1 MLCAVRLPS
10 SPASSLVDSSR
21 VELSRREQLVEMASG
36 YMRGKVLAAAVRLR
50 LADTLSRPMSVDEL
64 AQATSTNTASLERLL
79 RGLEAI
85 GIVRTQDNFVSLT
98 ELGDALRHEAEGSAS
113 ASVVFWADLLADSW
127 TYLDD
132 VVRSGSSDA
141 VAQAMERNGTVSR
154 WSLEP
159 DPLGIFNQ
167 VFAELDAA
175 ANMRFVDVHDFSTC
189 GVVADLGGGG
199 GGLLEA
205 ILLTHPD
212 IRGVLVDR
220 PEAADGARQRLVPT
234 AVGDRCS
241 FITSDLFEGVPIR
254 ADAFV
259 MRNVLHIY
267 DDDLAAVILANCASV
282 MGDAD
287 RLLIIEPVIP
297 DAIQAGDPDVE
308 SIVMSDLNM
317 LVVTGGRERTLGD
330 WKRLVASAGLV
341 VRETT
346 PVPGDGHYSTLEV
359 RLANQ

>member
-1 MLCAVRLPS
+1 
-10 SPASSLVDSSR
+10 
-21 VELSRREQLVEMASG
+21 MASG

-50 LADTLSRPMSVDEL
+50 LADALSRPMGLDAL
-64 AQATSTNTASLERLL
+64 AQATRTDAASLERLL

-85 GIVRTQDNFVSLT
+85 GIVRTEHDVVSLT
-98 ELGDALRHEAEGSAS
+98 ELGEVLRQEAEGSAW

-132 VVRSGSSDA
+132 VVRTGSADA

-175 ANMRFVDVHDFSTC
+175 ANMRFVEVYDFSTC

-205 ILLTHPD
+205 ILLTHPNV
-212 IRGVLVDR
+212 RGVLVDR
-220 PEAADGARQRLVPT
+220 PEAVDGARRRLAPS

-241 FITSDLFEGVPIR
+241 FISSDLFESVPIR

-259 MRNVLHIY
+259 MRNVLHVY

-282 MGDAD
+282 MNEAD
-287 RLLIIEPVIP
+287 RLLVIEPVIP
-297 DAIQAGDPDVE
+297 DTIRTGDPDVE

-317 LVVTGGRERTLGD
+317 LVVTGGRERTLAN
-330 WKRLVASAGLV
+330 WTRLTAAAGLV
-341 VRETT
+341 VCGTT
-346 PVPGDGHYSTLEV
+346 PVPGDGHYSALEL
-359 RLANQ
+359 RLSTG